1 MTADAKP
8 DTHHRFAVLD
18 GWRALSILAVL
29 AGHWLPLGPS
39 EWQMNAAVAAS
50 GMALFFCLSGFLITH
65 FLLKDDRVFPFVVK
79 RLSRIV
85 PLSWMAVLVLIVTWG
100 SDWRSA
106 LANLLFF
113 ANSPSAHLLPGGH
126 HLWSLCVEMQFYAF
140 MALLIGVGGRRT
152 LNLLPIFCILIT
164 ALRVVD
170 GEVISIVTWHRVDEI
185 LVGGC
190 VALWWHRK
198 AREDS
203 TAAQSGVRAWLPI
216 VALIGLVVSA
226 NPHTEELG
234 YLRPYFAAFAVGSSL
249 IAFPAFFQ
257 AWFTS
262 AGARYIASISYA
274 LYVVHG
280 VLTETWLG
288 GAQSDILQRY
298 ILRPP
303 LAAATWFL
311 AHLSTRFFEEPLNKA
326 ARNYLR
332 SREARS
338 IFTPSPGNQADAG
351 R

>member
-1 MTADAKP
+1 MKADVKH

-29 AGHWLPLGPS
+29 AGHWLPLGPGA
-39 EWQMNAAVAAS
+39 WQMNAAVAAS

-85 PLSWMAVLVLIVTWG
+85 PLCWLAVLVLIVTWG

-113 ANSPSAHLLPGGH
+113 ANLPPAQLLPGGY

-140 MALLIGVGGRRT
+140 MALLIGIGGRRT
-152 LNLLPIFCILIT
+152 LSLLPIFCILIT
-164 ALRVVD
+164 ALRVAD

-198 AREDS
+198 AREDT
-203 TAAQSGVRAWLPI
+203 TATHSGVRAWLPI
-216 VALIGLVVSA
+216 LALVGLVVSA

-234 YLRPYFAAFAVGSSL
+234 YLRPYFAALAVGSSL
-249 IAFPAFFQ
+249 VVFPAFIQ
-257 AWFTS
+257 PWFTGM
-262 AGARYIASISYA
+262 AAKYIASISYA

-280 VLTETWLG
+280 VLTDTWLG
-288 GAQSDILQRY
+288 GAESEKVERY
-298 ILRPP
+298 ILRIP
-303 LAAATWFL
+303 LAMTTWLL
-311 AHLSTRFFEEPLNKA
+311 AHLSTRYYEVFFMSF
-326 ARNYLR
+326 ARRYL
-332 SREARS
+332 
-338 IFTPSPGNQADAG
+338 GNRDEGSQSAISERG
-351 R
+351 RH